1 MWTHKV
7 TKLAYFVPNS
17 RIVSGTLWYPIRS
30 ENNEL
35 SKTTDNLKFADKIKK
50 VCTGIS
56 IRITMFKS
64 I

>member
-17 RIVSGTLWYPIRS
+17 RTVSGTLRYQGTLYPIRS

-50 VCTGIS
+50 YVRVS
-56 IRITMFKS
+56 Q
-64 I
+64 